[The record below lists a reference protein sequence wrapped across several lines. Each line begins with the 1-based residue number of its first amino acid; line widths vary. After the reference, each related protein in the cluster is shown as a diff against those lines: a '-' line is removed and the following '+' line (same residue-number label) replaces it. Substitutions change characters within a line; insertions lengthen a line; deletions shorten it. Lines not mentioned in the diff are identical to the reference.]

1 MVSWRSADPSIVTVS
16 PDGVVTACA
25 EGITNVYAD
34 TARGTTLSCAVTVT
48 NNIGRVSL
56 SESRLYLEDMGGKAA
71 LTASVAVE
79 NPAAVP
85 ITWRSSNPAVASVDV
100 NGTVTA
106 VGEGEATITAS
117 TPEGRDAT
125 CKVYT
130 GAVAAQKQQS
140 GGAFRNLFQ

>member
-1 MVSWRSADPSIVTVS
+1 
-16 PDGVVTACA
+16 
-25 EGITNVYAD
+25 
-34 TARGTTLSCAVTVT
+34 
-48 NNIGRVSL
+48 
-56 SESRLYLEDMGGKAA
+56 MGGKAA

-85 ITWRSSNPAVASVDV
+85 ITWRSSNPAVALVDA

-106 VGEGEATITAS
+106 VSEGEATITAS
-117 TPEGRDAT
+117 TPEGRNAT

>member
-1 MVSWRSADPSIVTVS
+1 MEKRELT
-16 PDGVVTACA
+16 C
-25 EGITNVYAD
+25 
-34 TARGTTLSCAVTVT
+34 
-48 NNIGRVSL
+48 IGCP
-56 SESRLYLEDMGGKAA
+56 MGCA
-71 LTASVAVE
+71 LTVE
-79 NPAAVP
+79 LE
-85 ITWRSSNPAVASVDV
+85 

-117 TPEGRDAT
+117 TPEGRNAT